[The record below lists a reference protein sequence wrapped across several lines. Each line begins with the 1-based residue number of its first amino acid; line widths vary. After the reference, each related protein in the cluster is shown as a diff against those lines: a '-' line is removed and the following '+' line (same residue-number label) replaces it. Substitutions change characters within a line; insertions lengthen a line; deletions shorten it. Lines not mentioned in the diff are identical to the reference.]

1 MAQEM
6 QDKLWYRQ
14 SASNWN
20 EALPL
25 GNGRLGAMVFGRV
38 ESELIQLNEDSLW
51 YGGPRDR
58 HNPAA
63 AAYLPE
69 IRKLVFSGKARE
81 AEQLAKLA
89 MTAIPETQRHYLP
102 LGDLLLN
109 FWGQQ
114 EGQQEGYRRELD
126 LAKAEVNVDYAYKGI
141 HYRRELL
148 ISHPDQVLVVRLLA
162 DRPGSLSLTARFN
175 RAKGRYME
183 GVRSSGPDLLV
194 MGGSAGGE
202 NGVTYCTVLKC
213 TAEGGQVRAIGDH
226 LVIEQADEV
235 VFYLSAATSFRYV
248 EPEAYC
254 LQTVEAAAKKGYAAI
269 KHSHETDYARLYDR
283 VRFRLG
289 PKDHEAEELDTSTRL
304 ERLRKGTGDHEL
316 YRLYFNFGRYL
327 LISSSRPGSL
337 PANLQGIW
345 NDQFLPRW
353 DSKYTININL
363 QMNYWPAEICNLSE
377 LHEPLFELIERVK
390 VNGSHTAQIMYGCR
404 GACAHHNTDIWADT
418 APQDVWLPATYW
430 PLGLAWL
437 SLHLWEHFEFTGDMA
452 FLEAH
457 YETMKEAAL
466 FVQDYL
472 VESPEGALVTCP
484 SISPENTY
492 VQQNGETGVFTYGPA
507 MDNQIIRALFS
518 ACIEAAGILCLDAK
532 WREELS
538 LVLERLPGMQISKH
552 GGIQEWIHDFEE
564 AEPGHRHISHL
575 FALHP
580 GREITPDATP
590 ELAAAARKTL
600 ERRLSHGG
608 GHTGWSRAWII
619 NFWARLWDGEQAEK
633 HLHALLAHSTLPNLF
648 DTHPPFQIDGNFGGI
663 AGIAEMLLQSH
674 NDELHLLPALPPSW
688 KEGEITG
695 LRARGGYT
703 VDIRWSN
710 QCLNEAVIRA
720 NHSGVCRLTVQ
731 ASHAGAA
738 LRCEWPVEPGGTY
751 RITCDTGRLEVH
763 SL

>member
-1 MAQEM
+1 MM
-6 QDKLWYRQ
+6 QGMKDKLWYRQ
-14 SASNWN
+14 PAGNWN

-58 HNPAA
+58 HNPVASA
-63 AAYLPE
+63 HLTE
-69 IRKLVFSGKARE
+69 IRNLVFAGKPRE

-102 LGDLLLN
+102 LGDLLLTFPN
-109 FWGQQ
+109 QQ
-114 EGQQEGYRRELD
+114 EGRQEEYKRELD
-126 LAKAEVNVDYAYKGI
+126 LAKAAVHVNYAYDGI
-141 HYRRELL
+141 HYRRELM
-148 ISHPDQVLVVRLLA
+148 ISYPDQVLVIRLTA

-175 RAKGRYME
+175 RAKGRYLE
-183 GVRSSGPDLLV
+183 GIKSSGPDLLI
-194 MGGSAGGE
+194 MEGSAGGE
-202 NGVTYCTVLKC
+202 DGVAYCSVLKC
-213 TAEGGQVRAIGDH
+213 TAEGGHVRAIGDH
-226 LVIEQADEV
+226 IVIEQADEV
-235 VFYLSAATSFRYV
+235 VFYLTAATTFRHDD
-248 EPEAYC
+248 PEAYC
-254 LQTVEAAAKKGYAAI
+254 MQTAEAAAQKGYAAI
-269 KHSHETDYARLYDR
+269 KLSHEADYAKLYER

-289 PKDHEAEELDTSTRL
+289 TENLEEAELDTLMRL
-304 ERLRKGTGDHEL
+304 ERVRNGSKDREL

-345 NDQFLPRW
+345 NDQFLPSW

-390 VNGSHTAQIMYGCR
+390 VNGRHTAQVMYGCR

-437 SLHLWEHFEFTGDMA
+437 SLHLWEHFEFTGDRA
-452 FLEAH
+452 FLAEH
-457 YETMKEAAL
+457 YETMKEAAQ

-507 MDNQIIRALFS
+507 MDNQIIRALFR
-518 ACIEAAGILCLDAK
+518 ACMEAARILELDAE
-532 WREELS
+532 WRGELS
-538 LVLERLPGMQISKH
+538 LVLERLPETQISSI
-552 GGIQEWIHDFEE
+552 GGIQEWIHDYEE
-564 AEPGHRHISHL
+564 EEPGHRHISHL

-580 GREITPDATP
+580 GREISPRATP
-590 ELAAAARKTL
+590 ELAAAARRTL
-600 ERRLSHGG
+600 ERRLFHGG

-619 NFWARLWDGEQAEK
+619 NFWARLWDGEQADQ
-633 HLHALLAHSTLPNLF
+633 HLHALLAHSTLPNLL
-648 DTHPPFQIDGNFGGI
+648 DNHPPFQIDGNFGGI

-674 NDELHLLPALPPSW
+674 EDELHLLPALPPSW
-688 KEGEITG
+688 EDGEIAG

-710 QCLNEAVIRA
+710 QSLAEAVIRA
-720 NHSGVCRLTVQ
+720 DYSGVCRLAVQ
-731 ASHAGAA
+731 APHPRVV
-738 LRCEWPVEPGGTY
+738 LRSEWPVEPGGTY
-751 RITCDTGRLEVH
+751 RITCESGALKVQ